1 MKQVGPARWTVALAI
16 AALVTVALLGV
27 GSEALASVRVGYAAD
42 RQEDLAVLTELK
54 RSFEQTAPGVL
65 VELVPLDLSNPGR
78 LLQWFY
84 TGSAADLFLLP
95 VHSVSFLKGTGALM
109 SFTGSRW
116 HGLEQRLFNFPPG
129 LRLAYSEERG
139 PIGVPVTADVALFQY
154 NNTMMQNAGVPP
166 LSQLGEAWSWH
177 EMIEVGRR
185 VSLPEQ
191 RRYLVDIDFEF
202 VAVYFLAH
210 GDAIGPDGRPNLLN
224 EINVGLLGLA
234 SRAINEDRISPPL
247 AQQNERTGRFRRGV
261 LGMRRQSISDM
272 LPGALDRD
280 WLQAGFEWDVVPLPV
295 SPYTFR
301 RPAFGEGS
309 GLVAAQ
315 GAPVSPELVTFLE
328 WVASLEGQQA
338 VMRSASA
345 FPASPLLWDQAMFY
359 ARAPHKTAPLSCR
372 RSRSGRSLLFPR
384 RPRPISTGSSGRWR
398 RSSREISILSRD

>member
-1 MKQVGPARWTVALAI
+1 
-16 AALVTVALLGV
+16 
-27 GSEALASVRVGYAAD
+27 
-42 RQEDLAVLTELK
+42 
-54 RSFEQTAPGVL
+54 
-65 VELVPLDLSNPGR
+65 
-78 LLQWFY
+78 
-84 TGSAADLFLLP
+84 
-95 VHSVSFLKGTGALM
+95 
-109 SFTGSRW
+109 
-116 HGLEQRLFNFPPG
+116 
-129 LRLAYSEERG
+129 
-139 PIGVPVTADVALFQY
+139 
-154 NNTMMQNAGVPP
+154 
-166 LSQLGEAWSWH
+166 
-177 EMIEVGRR
+177 MIEVGRR

-224 EINVGLLGLA
+224 EFNVGLLGLA

-359 ARAPHKTAPLSCR
+359 ASGPPQNRAAFVQAIQEWTFFAFPQAAEAHLDRLVGPLAA
-372 RSRSGRSLLFPR
+372 
-384 RPRPISTGSSGRWR
+384 
-398 RSSREISILSRD
+398 ILSGDLDPEQGLRMIQIEFDAMFGE